1 MFPLYIREAHAGEVL
16 FPTWNC
22 LALQNSGVLCFGRVG
37 GGGERG
43 RRPSRDSV
51 GVWHVDKVLN
61 TYTHTF

>member
-1 MFPLYIREAHAGEVL
+1 MFPFYIREAHAGEVL

-22 LALQNSGVLCFGRVG
+22 FALQNSGVLRIGRVG

-51 GVWHVDKVLN
+51 GINHLGKVLN
-61 TYTHTF
+61 KYIYI